1 MEVKILKTKILRK
14 VMGFIKNLKE
24 YMHGFKQ
31 FLDTPDIEED
41 GNIEEVARRDE
52 LDTNDTNEILASLKR
67 IEKMSNKVQSSRI
80 EHKIELKD
88 VPEVKSSNSSKA
100 GKGKKLEVEK
110 IAVNEEKAMKDAE
123 KKQSQK
129 ENDEQEH
136 SL

>member
-67 IEKMSNKVQSSRI
+67 IEKMSNKW
-80 EHKIELKD
+80 
-88 VPEVKSSNSSKA
+88 KSKLF
-100 GKGKKLEVEK
+100 KKL
-110 IAVNEEKAMKDAE
+110 
-123 KKQSQK
+123 
-129 ENDEQEH
+129 
-136 SL
+136 

>member
-1 MEVKILKTKILRK
+1 MEVKILKTKVLRK

>member
-1 MEVKILKTKILRK
+1 
-14 VMGFIKNLKE
+14 MGFIKNLKE

>member
-88 VPEVKSSNSSKA
+88 VPEVKGSNSSKA